1 MTGEILLTLSLAAWS
16 LEWPDESLIPCI
28 QNPAPRCKVVWSC
41 QLSCNIALDVAA
53 TTWILHLGVISSNS
67 SISILP
73 TGSSSAEI
81 SKNTFVLFAFPAR
94 ESRMICKFTKFAKL
108 FDPPQELPIL
118 GGKWVDLPTLAPTV
132 FSFTVWFFFPKD
144 ETEPCDHR
152 TVVLSTAWRRC

>member
-28 QNPAPRCKVVWSC
+28 QNPAPQCKVVWSC
-41 QLSCNIALDVAA
+41 QLSCNIVLGIDA
-53 TTWILHLGVISSNS
+53 TILHLGVISSKS

-118 GGKWVDLPTLAPTV
+118 GGKWVDLPTLA
-132 FSFTVWFFFPKD
+132 FTVWFFFPKD
-144 ETEPCDHR
+144 EIEPCDHR